1 MDKKIIL
8 WTGIGLLMIGAVSG
22 VLTVTMI
29 NVLEWAL
36 APFLVQEWR
45 VWVETIAVVVVLL
58 WANRAMLRLMV
69 RRIADMV

>member
-36 APFLVQEWR
+36 APFLDQEWR
-45 VWVETIAVVVVLL
+45 VWAETIAVVVVLL